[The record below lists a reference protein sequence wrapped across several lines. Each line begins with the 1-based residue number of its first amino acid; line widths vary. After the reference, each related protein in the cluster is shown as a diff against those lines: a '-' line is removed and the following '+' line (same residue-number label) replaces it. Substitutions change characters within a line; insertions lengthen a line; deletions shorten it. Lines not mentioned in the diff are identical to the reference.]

1 MKSQESRLVKLQA
14 KEALTS
20 ISKGKR
26 KSKRWGNQATEKKF
40 VHFNTEVQ
48 QFYLS

>member
-1 MKSQESRLVKLQA
+1 MKSQESGLVKLQA

-20 ISKGKR
+20 ISKGK
-26 KSKRWGNQATEKKF
+26 TEKQKVGKSSNREEE